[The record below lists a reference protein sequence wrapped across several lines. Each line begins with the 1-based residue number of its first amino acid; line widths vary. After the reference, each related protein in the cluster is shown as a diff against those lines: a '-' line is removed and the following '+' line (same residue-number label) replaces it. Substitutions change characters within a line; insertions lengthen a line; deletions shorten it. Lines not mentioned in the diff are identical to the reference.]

1 MAEWL
6 KALASKACIPLRVS
20 GVRIPLSPPDFKPR
34 LTRGSSREVQF
45 HQVSLLLWAKA
56 WRSVSPALI
65 LNKLVDVFFTKLPQA
80 FSLCRL
86 QAHEITS
93 GRIDCAGEDPP
104 DPRVA
109 RFGVAPLPPGFSQR
123 VGQRLRSYVSMPQC
137 RARPARANSTEIDRS
152 LSEYFITRA
161 CHFLPAGTSHS

>member
-1 MAEWL
+1 
-6 KALASKACIPLRVS
+6 
-20 GVRIPLSPPDFKPR
+20 
-34 LTRGSSREVQF
+34 VQF
-45 HQVSLLLWAKA
+45 HQVSLLLCAKA

-137 RARPARANSTEIDRS
+137 RARPARANSTKKDRS
-152 LSEYFITRA
+152 VRIFYNPGLSLSSGWHIPLVVPSTFFPIYTLEGDR
-161 CHFLPAGTSHS
+161 S